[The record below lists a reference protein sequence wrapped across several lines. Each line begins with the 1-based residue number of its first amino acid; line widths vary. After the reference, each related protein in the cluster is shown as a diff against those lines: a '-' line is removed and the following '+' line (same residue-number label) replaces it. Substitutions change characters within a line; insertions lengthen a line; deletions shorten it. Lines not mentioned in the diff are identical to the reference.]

1 MIKFSTHLGESFY
14 YEPLN
19 ETQLKYDIKKRY
31 DYFNSKLFEGKLPTD
46 FKLRFSRSKKVGGSV
61 ITEYWVKGRGA
72 YKRVTDWRIKELI
85 LSTFHLRTDEQL
97 DSILV
102 HEMIHVWLT
111 VNGKHEG
118 YNVKLHGPEFV
129 AKMGELQSKV
139 PFKISLY
146 DTPDMR
152 GDVNHKAKMK
162 ALGVVMTLADGK
174 PDSIIVFTE
183 KTLRD
188 NLEKLKDILIK
199 NLGTGI
205 DIMLGTSQHPSLEQF
220 TIKRSISKMSLYKLS
235 DDMYD
240 NIKSDFSEFERFA
253 TSGVLDKKKQKEVLT
268 DLLFSKTMKMAR
280 LKPGNKTY
288 ETLKLEINELRKELG
303 MELIDFK

>member
-1 MIKFSTHLGESFY
+1 MDF
-14 YEPLN
+14 EPLN
-19 ETQLKYDIKKRY
+19 EAQLKYDIKKRY
-31 DYFNSKLFEGKLPTD
+31 DYFNTKLFSGKLPTD
-46 FKLRFSRSKKVGGSV
+46 FKLRFSRSKKAGGSV

-72 YKRVTDWRIKELI
+72 YKRVTDWKIKELF

-111 VNGKHEG
+111 VNGMHEG
-118 YNVKLHGPEFV
+118 YNVKLHGAEFV
-129 AKMGELQSKV
+129 SKMGELQSKV
-139 PFKISLY
+139 PFQISLY

-162 ALGVVMTLADGK
+162 ALGVVMTLVGGK

-183 KTLRD
+183 KTLKE
-188 NLEKLKDILIK
+188 NVEKLKDILIK

-205 DIMLGTSQHPSLEQF
+205 DIMFGTSQHPSLEQF
-220 TIKRSISKMSLYKLS
+220 TIKRSISKMSLYRLS
-235 DDMYD
+235 DDLYD
-240 NIKSDFSEFERFA
+240 NIKSDFTELERMT
-253 TSGVLDKKKQKEVLT
+253 TSGVLDKKKQKEALT
-268 DLLFSKTMKMAR
+268 DSLFSKTMKMAR

-303 MELIDFK
+303 MELLDFK